1 MLKQLLAGSTLMGLV
16 WFGGVST
23 AQAQQTSPQPGMP
36 PAPQTEISAAD
47 LQRFAVAVQQ
57 IQAIEQQAQA
67 QMVEAIQAE
76 GLTVERFNEI
86 AQSQQNPETQTQVS
100 NQEAQ
105 TFTQVIQQIS
115 EIRQAAEQDMQTAV
129 QEEGLAVD
137 QFNLIAQAVQQDP
150 TLQRQV
156 LELLQQ

>member
-1 MLKQLLAGSTLMGLV
+1 MLKQLLASSTLMGLL

-36 PAPQTEISAAD
+36 PAPQMEITATD
-47 LQRFAVAVQQ
+47 LERFAMAVQQ

-67 QMVEAIQAE
+67 QMVEAIQGE

-86 AQSQQNPETQTQVS
+86 AQSQQNPEMQVQLS
-100 NQEAQ
+100 DQEAQ
-105 TFTQVIQQIS
+105 TFAQAIQQIS
-115 EIRQAAEQDMQTAV
+115 QIHQAAEQEMQAAV
-129 QEEGLAVD
+129 QDEGLAVD
-137 QFNLIAQAVQQDP
+137 EFNQIAQTVQQDP

-156 LELLQQ
+156 LELLQK